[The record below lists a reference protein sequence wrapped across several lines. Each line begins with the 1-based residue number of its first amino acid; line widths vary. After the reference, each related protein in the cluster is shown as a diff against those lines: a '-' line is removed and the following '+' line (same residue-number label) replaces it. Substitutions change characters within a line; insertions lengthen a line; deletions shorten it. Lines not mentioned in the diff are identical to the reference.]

1 MKIKFKKMQSNGND
15 FLITEDINIL
25 KASIERLSDRKNGIG
40 FDQLLLLDRSRK
52 EWQVRVFNAD
62 GSEANNCFNGLRCLA
77 SYSSEKEQ
85 LVKIYKNIFLII
97 KNKESSEQIATVLS
111 RMPKGRKIDN
121 FYYIDIGNYHVIKE
135 VDDIFRADLK
145 FLYKD
150 FKVKAEKFSLPS
162 NYNLN
167 IFQRTEDQI
176 NIRTY
181 EYGVGETKSCGSGT
195 AATAYAISLE
205 TNEKK
210 FKFSSKGGN
219 SVILFEHNNV
229 LLSTA
234 GYALESEGELSKS
247 DFDE

>member
-40 FDQLLLLDRSRK
+40 FDQLLLLDRSGK

-97 KNKESSEQIATVLS
+97 KNNESSEQIATVLS

-121 FYYIDIGNYHVIKE
+121 FYYSAIEWRPLNFVDLNKE
-135 VDDIFRADLK
+135 QIEKIFKILSSLEELDD
-145 FLYKD
+145 
-150 FKVKAEKFSLPS
+150 VQ
-162 NYNLN
+162 N
-167 IFQRTEDQI
+167 IF
-176 NIRTY
+176 
-181 EYGVGETKSCGSGT
+181 
-195 AATAYAISLE
+195 
-205 TNEKK
+205 TNA
-210 FKFSSKGGN
+210 N
-219 SVILFEHNNV
+219 
-229 LLSTA
+229 
-234 GYALESEGELSKS
+234 LESIQT
-247 DFDE
+247 